1 MTIFI
6 IPMATVNRLELLQ
19 TQSKCVML
27 PLHQTVLYMSLML
40 IYVEWE
46 LFNSIIWTDLTY

>member
-40 IYVEWE
+40 IYVE
-46 LFNSIIWTDLTY
+46 